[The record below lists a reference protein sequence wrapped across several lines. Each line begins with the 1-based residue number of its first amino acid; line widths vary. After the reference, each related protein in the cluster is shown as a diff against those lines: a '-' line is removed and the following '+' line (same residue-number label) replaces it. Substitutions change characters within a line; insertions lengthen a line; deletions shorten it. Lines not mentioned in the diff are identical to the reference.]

1 MRHYYFV
8 VEGAHDVAAIGKL
21 LKKKDLKELRDQNL
35 ISEVWINNLIPE
47 KFPFKEDKLD
57 RITPIPSFY
66 QSENVSVAIHVAGGD
81 SKIANTLDLT
91 LTNQK
96 FKY

>member
-21 LKKKDLKELRDQNL
+21 LKGKGIKELRDQNL

-47 KFPFKEDKLD
+47 KFPFK
-57 RITPIPSFY
+57 
-66 QSENVSVAIHVAGGD
+66 
-81 SKIANTLDLT
+81 
-91 LTNQK
+91 
-96 FKY
+96 